1 MKPSLQIRL
10 LEACLLL
17 ALAGGA
23 VALWSRDS
31 DAERIDETKP
41 ASVLLPS
48 PPEVYRNAYSNLVLN
63 SYQWARVRP
72 DVPQGMDILS
82 FASSTTN
89 DMESAIALESIIKT
103 DLDRSIPLLTALAT
117 NGSIRGQARRLGV
130 YSSIRT
136 CIRYPSRVSSWTGE
150 TTDAFLSFA
159 QWAVDND
166 TYRWCQN
173 DAHWILFEFKPGWAK
188 SPHRRSVLLRWLANA
203 VSDSER
209 EGLRRQLETMHTL
222 PADGWNFDAI
232 EIIE

>member
-1 MKPSLQIRL
+1 MKRRCFASVFAL
-10 LEACLLL
+10 ALL

-23 VALWSRDS
+23 IALWLRNS
-31 DAERIDETKP
+31 DTKRIDAAQP
-41 ASVLLPS
+41 PPVLLPS
-48 PPEVYRNAYSNLVLN
+48 SPEVYRSAYSNLVLN

-72 DVPQGMDILS
+72 DVPQDMDILS

-130 YSSIRT
+130 YSSIRI

-188 SPHRRSVLLRWLANA
+188 SPHRRSVLLRWMENA

-209 EGLRRQLETMHTL
+209 EGLQKQLDTMHTL
-222 PADGWNFDAI
+222 PEECRMFAEI